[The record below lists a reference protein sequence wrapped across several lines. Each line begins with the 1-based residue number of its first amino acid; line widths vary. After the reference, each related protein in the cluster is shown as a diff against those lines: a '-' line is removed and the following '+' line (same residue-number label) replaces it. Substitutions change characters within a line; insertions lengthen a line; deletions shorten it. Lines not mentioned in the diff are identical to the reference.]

1 MRALRN
7 SSGFT
12 LIEVMVS
19 IAIFAVI
26 GAIVFPALIQ
36 FIDIRDRVLAKHEQ
50 IEQLQKTF
58 LFMSK
63 DLRFASN
70 RLGKNE
76 YGELGDAT
84 LLVGED
90 SLIDLTAM
98 YPDLN
103 LSGLN
108 VPRRVR
114 WVLEEKTLYRLQ
126 SPVMDPDGDTRV
138 FKQKLL
144 DNVRD
149 VEFELSKVE
158 DGRDSTSKRWKEKT
172 RLPDMI
178 KVTITL
184 ENKVEYERLFTML
197 SGDSLDAVAASANN
211 QGQPQG
217 QPQGQGQGQPQ
228 GQPQTQVRPRDQDGG

>member
-1 MRALRN
+1 MRAQRR
-7 SSGFT
+7 SGFT

-19 IAIFAVI
+19 VAIFAVI

-63 DLRFASN
+63 DLRFAAN
-70 RLGKNE
+70 RLGKDE
-76 YGELGDAT
+76 YGEFGDAT

-103 LSGLN
+103 LAGLN

-114 WVLEEKTLYRLQ
+114 WVLEEKALYRLQ

-144 DNVRD
+144 DGVRD

-184 ENKVEYERLFTML
+184 ENKAEYERLFTML
-197 SGDSLDAVAASANN
+197 SGDNLAAVAASTNS

-217 QPQGQGQGQPQ
+217 QARPQ
-228 GQPQTQVRPRDQDGG
+228 DQDGD